1 MQHPVLKLSVLIF
14 ALYFAPL
21 NAFGEDPSA
30 EETTVL
36 EDMVV
41 SATRT
46 PTRIAQLGS
55 SVTVITSK
63 EIEAKQQT
71 QVIDVLRNVPGLSVV
86 QSGPKGAAVSIF
98 MRGTANKH
106 TLILVDGVE
115 FRDASTPAAESNL
128 SNLTTD
134 NIERI
139 EVVRGPQSV
148 LYGSDAI
155 GGVINIITK
164 KGQKKPTGYVSVEA
178 GSYSTKRGVAGG
190 SFGNDYV
197 TASLTVSGT
206 ETDGFSTAREED
218 GNSEDDGYES
228 KSAGLKINAIPSEI
242 LDLNFNLHLA
252 ESEYEMDGLT
262 YDANWNSVFG
272 DTLDTQNT
280 DEITGR
286 LEGVFHFLN
295 DRWQMAVGGA
305 YANVEREYDY
315 EDGSEY
321 DYEGEIRKFD
331 IQNTFFINE
340 KNTLVA
346 GIETEDETYD
356 DGSLDKRITNNAI
369 YLQEQF
375 VAGNFA
381 VAAGIRYDEHDTF
394 GGETTWRA
402 APSYTISATG
412 TQIKASIGTGFK
424 APSLYQLYAQY
435 YGTEDLKPEESIG
448 YDIGVEQSFM
458 DKQIIIGLSWF
469 WNDIDNFIDWDNNSW
484 TYQNIDGIRT
494 QGIESTIAWHPCD
507 YFNMQ
512 LGYTYTDT
520 EDDNGDRLDRRPL
533 HKGTADLNFYP
544 TKHLQINFNAVYV
557 SERDDDDEEL
567 DAYTLVNLAA
577 SYQVCKNVKVFG
589 RIENLFDEEYEEVG
603 GYGTADLSA
612 YAGLKFMIP

>member
-1 MQHPVLKLSVLIF
+1 MQHPVVKLSVLIF
-14 ALYFAPL
+14 ALYLAPL
-21 NAFGEDPSA
+21 NAFGADPSA
-30 EETTVL
+30 EQTIVL
-36 EDMVV
+36 EDVV
-41 SATRT
+41 VTATRT
-46 PTRIAQLGS
+46 PTRISQLGT

-63 EIEAKQQT
+63 EIEAKQQI
-71 QVIDVLRNVPGLSVV
+71 QVIDVLRSVPGLSVV
-86 QSGPKGAAVSIF
+86 QSGPKGATVSIF

-106 TLILVDGVE
+106 TLILVDGIE
-115 FRDASTPAAESNL
+115 FRDPSAPAAESNL

-197 TASLTVSGT
+197 TASITVSGT
-206 ETDGFSTAREED
+206 KTDGFSTASEED
-218 GNSEDDGYES
+218 GNSEDDGYEN

-252 ESEYEMDGLT
+252 ESEYDMDGFT
-262 YDANWNSVFG
+262 YDANWNYVFG

-280 DEITGR
+280 DETAGR
-286 LEGVFHFLN
+286 LEGVFHFYE
-295 DRWQMAVGGA
+295 DRWQMAVGGS
-305 YANVEREYDY
+305 YTNIEREYDY
-315 EDGSEY
+315 EDGTEY
-321 DYEGEIRKFD
+321 DYQGEIRKFD

-340 KNTLVA
+340 QNTLVA

-356 DGSLDKRITNNAI
+356 DGSLTKRITNNAI

-375 VAGNFA
+375 VAGSFA
-381 VAAGIRYDEHDTF
+381 VAAGMRHDEHDTF
-394 GGETTWRA
+394 GGETTWRV
-402 APSYTISATG
+402 APTYTIQATG
-412 TQIKASIGTGFK
+412 TQLKASVGTGFK
-424 APSLYQLYAQY
+424 APSLYQLYAEY
-435 YGTEDLKPEESIG
+435 YGTEDLEPEESIG

-458 DKQIIIGLSWF
+458 DKQIVIGLSWF
-469 WNDIDNFIDWDNNSW
+469 WNDIDHFIDWDNNSW

-512 LGYTYTDT
+512 LGYTYTDA
-520 EDDNGDRLDRRPL
+520 EDDDGDRLDRRPL

-557 SERDDDDEEL
+557 SQRDDDDEEL

-589 RIENLFDEEYEEVG
+589 RIENLFDEAYEEVD

-612 YAGLKFMIP
+612 YAGVKLSF

>member
-14 ALYFAPL
+14 AFYLAPL
-21 NAFGEDPSA
+21 NAFGADPSA
-30 EETTVL
+30 EETSVL

-46 PTRIAQLGS
+46 PTRISQLGS

-115 FRDASTPAAESNL
+115 FRDASTPAAESNP

-218 GNSEDDGYES
+218 GNSEDDGYEN

-340 KNTLVA
+340 QNTLVA

-424 APSLYQLYAQY
+424 APSLYQLYAEY

-484 TYQNIDGIRT
+484 TYQNIDEIRT

-612 YAGLKFMIP
+612 YAGVKLNF